1 MNSIIRSFLV
11 LMFGILIHGP
21 SDAVQPGDRVDN
33 FRLLDHAGTSHEL
46 HYLSDAKAIVL
57 MVHGVGCPIVRQSLP
72 ALNALRKDFAKQGVE
87 FLMINSNAQ
96 DDRAAL
102 AQEAAEFGIDL
113 PILRDETQLIGEAL
127 GITRTADVFVIDP
140 RTWKLAYR
148 GPIDDRLSLGAQK
161 PEAKNRYLADALSA
175 VLADKPVAIK
185 EAEAVGCIVNFAE
198 RERKAEHAKISYV
211 DQIAPLLQEKCVA
224 CHRPGGIGP
233 WAMTSYENVRGFA
246 PMIREVI
253 RTKRMPPWYA
263 DPHFGNFVGDRSI
276 SNEQAQMLV
285 HWIEAGAPRGSGDDP
300 LKKVEPLKTQWLY
313 GEPDM
318 VVEIPAFEVP
328 ATGVVDYKYPR
339 VPNPLGKDV
348 WVRAIQILPGNP
360 AVVHHVIA
368 GIADSQTNDRT
379 GIEQLAAFGGY
390 SPGRNYFMF
399 PDDSGVL
406 LHANASLQFQTH
418 YTPNGK
424 AVRDVTRVGYYL
436 AKVPPKHEMR
446 LQFLYDPSLRVP
458 AGAKA
463 HQASVSYTFPKN
475 VLLYSVQPHAHLRGR
490 AAKFT
495 AHYPDGREEV
505 LLSVPRYDFNWQS
518 VYLFEEPKVI
528 LSGTRI
534 VFDMTWDNSAL
545 NRANPDPT
553 KDVRWGDQTWDE
565 MNAGFLRYRDLLPG
579 ENAAAMIS
587 TKK

>member
-1 MNSIIRSFLV
+1 MRTVNPILLLIICVVGLQSQSYAL
-11 LMFGILIHGP
+11 
-21 SDAVQPGDRVDN
+21 APGDHIDN
-33 FRLLDHAGTSHEL
+33 FRLLDQTGTSHEL
-46 HYLSDAKAIVL
+46 RYLSDAKAIVL
-57 MVHGVGCPIVRQSLP
+57 MVHGIGCPIVRQSLP
-72 ALNALRKDFAKQGVE
+72 ELAAVRKQFASQGVE

-102 AQEAAEFGIDL
+102 AQEASEFGIDL
-113 PILRDETQLIGEAL
+113 PILRDETQLVGEAL
-127 GITRTADVFVIDP
+127 GVTRTADVFVIDP

-148 GPIDDRLSLGAQK
+148 GPVDDRLSLGAQK
-161 PEAKNRYLADALSA
+161 PTAQHHYLADALKSI
-175 VLADKPVAIK
+175 LENKPVAVK
-185 EAEAVGCIVNFAE
+185 EVEAVGCIVNLTE
-198 RERKAEHAKISYV
+198 RDRKAEHAKISYV
-211 DQIAPLLQEKCVA
+211 EKIAPLLQEKCVA

-253 RTKRMPPWYA
+253 RTKRMPPWFA
-263 DPHFGNFVGDRSI
+263 DPHVGKFIGDRSI
-276 SNEQAQMLV
+276 SDDQAKMLV

-300 LKKVEPLKTQWLY
+300 LKNIEPLKSQWLH
-313 GEPDM
+313 GEPDI

-328 ATGVVDYKYPR
+328 ATGVVDYKYPQ
-339 VPNPLGKDV
+339 VANPLGKDV

-360 AVVHHVIA
+360 AVVHHVLA
-368 GIADSQTNDRT
+368 GIADPQTSGRT

-390 SPGRNYFMF
+390 SPGRNYLLF

-406 LHANASLQFQTH
+406 LRADASLQFQTH

-436 AKVPPKHEMR
+436 AKEPPKHEMR

-463 HQASVSYTFPKN
+463 HTESVEHTFRKN
-475 VLLYSVQPHAHLRGR
+475 VLLYSAQPHAHLRGR

-495 AHYPDGREEV
+495 AFFPDGREEV
-505 LLSVPRYDFNWQS
+505 LLSVPKYDFNWQT
-518 VYLFEEPKVI
+518 VYLFQEPKI
-528 LSGTRI
+528 LPAGTRI
-534 VFDMTWDNSAL
+534 KFDMTWDNSAQ
-545 NRANPDPT
+545 NPANPDPT

-565 MNAGFLRYRDLLPG
+565 MNTGFLRYRDLQPG
-579 ENAAAMIS
+579 ENATAMIEEN
-587 TKK
+587 K